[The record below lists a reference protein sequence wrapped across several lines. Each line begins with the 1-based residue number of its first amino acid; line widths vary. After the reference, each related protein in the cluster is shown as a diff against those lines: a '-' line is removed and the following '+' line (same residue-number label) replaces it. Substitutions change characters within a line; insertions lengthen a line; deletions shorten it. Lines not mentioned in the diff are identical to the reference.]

1 MKIKLKAEKREVVG
15 RKVKALRKEG
25 KIPANVFGKNIKSE
39 SLTVDRKEFESTFKQ
54 AGETQIID
62 LEGRPVL
69 VSNIQVSPL
78 TGEYLHID
86 FRQVDL
92 KEEIKANVPL
102 VFEGESPAEK
112 QNLGTVVEQL
122 DEVEVE
128 ALPTELPEK
137 IIVDISNLTD
147 VDQAVYVK
155 DLKVNSSVKVLTD
168 SESIVVKV
176 EAPQEEEVVEAP
188 AVEGDT
194 TETPAE
200 GEKTEENKETPKEE
214 NN

>member
-1 MKIKLKAEKREVVG
+1 MKIKLKAEKREILG
-15 RKVKALRKEG
+15 RKVKSLRKEG

-39 SLTVDRKEFESTFKQ
+39 SLTVDRKEFETTFKQ

-69 VSNIQVSPL
+69 VSNIQVNPL
-78 TGEYLHID
+78 TGDYLHVD

-102 VFEGESPAEK
+102 VFEGESPAAK

-122 DEVEVE
+122 SEIEVE

-137 IIVDISNLTD
+137 ITVDVSVLAE
-147 VDQAVYVK
+147 VGQAIYVK
-155 DLKVNSSVKVLTD
+155 DLKVSSSVKVLAD
-168 SESIVVKV
+168 LESIVAKV

-188 AVEGDT
+188 AVEGDAT
-194 TETPAE
+194 TAPAE
-200 GEKTEENKETPKEE
+200 GENKEESKEAPKEE